1 MSETKNRKIQLRCP
15 ECKRTMMAKRE
26 PEDPPKAAVMEDWC
40 PECVNGGF
48 SDPRY
53 YDSDGKQIEEGK

>member
-1 MSETKNRKIQLRCP
+1 
-15 ECKRTMMAKRE
+15 MMAKRE
-26 PEDPPKAAVMEDWC
+26 PEDPPGAAVMEDWC

-53 YDSDGKQIEEGK
+53 FDADGKEIAE